1 MNVIGKWKIAEVLTV
16 NDDFEQIWKTVEEMA
31 ADPDEEAFDLQM
43 LDSLF
48 IFEEDGTV
56 KAVIQLTDDISQEE
70 IDEAIESGE
79 CELYAPGQM
88 VVEKRQ
94 WKEDNGRIL
103 FDSGIEG
110 EILGEETDP
119 WVEIIPT
126 ENGIQYGTFRL
137 VRAED

>member
-1 MNVIGKWKIAEVLTV
+1 MNVIGKWKIAEALTV

-48 IFEEDGTV
+48 IFGDDGTI
-56 KAVIQLTDDISQEE
+56 KTVIQLPDDISQEE

-88 VVEKRQ
+88 VVEKRH
-94 WKEDNGRIL
+94 WKEENGKIL
-103 FDSGIEG
+103 FDSEIEG
-110 EILGEETDP
+110 EIFGEKADP

-126 ENGIQYGTFRL
+126 ENGIQYATFRL
-137 VRAED
+137 VRAE